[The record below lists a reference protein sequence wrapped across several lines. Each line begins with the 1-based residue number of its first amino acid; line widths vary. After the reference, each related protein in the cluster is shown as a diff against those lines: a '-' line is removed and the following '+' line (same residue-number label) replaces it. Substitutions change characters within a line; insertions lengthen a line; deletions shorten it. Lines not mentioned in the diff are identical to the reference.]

1 MQGRTYV
8 IYGMLLMAVLVFLN
22 LPVPV
27 SLRLKAG
34 VQDNL
39 DPFQRLIS
47 IVESKARGLAW
58 YVAGAWHA
66 DGTRSDLLSENME
79 LQREL
84 WQLKREV
91 AEDHD
96 FLKEMLGM
104 VQEDKRRLIM
114 CEVMTRGSASGWWQI
129 VRLDRGFADGVET
142 NLAVITSRGLVGR
155 TVEVSRRSSEV
166 LLITDTTSRVACKLR
181 RSGAFGIL
189 QGSGVSVSGKHALD
203 VLYSVEPARMR
214 FIRADSEHSEG
225 EQVYTS
231 GLGGIYPAGIPV
243 GRIKSMALDDSRLY
257 LSADVVPSADLR
269 GLRFVFVVAPPEPV
283 KEEEAQ

>member
-1 MQGRTYV
+1 
-8 IYGMLLMAVLVFLN
+8 MLLMAVLVFLN

-27 SLRLKAG
+27 SLRVKAG

-47 IVESKARGLAW
+47 IVERKARGLAW
-58 YVAGAWHA
+58 YIAGAWHA
-66 DGTRSDLLSENME
+66 DGTRSDLVAENMV

-96 FLKEMLGM
+96 VLKEMLGM
-104 VQEDKRRLIM
+104 VQQNNRRLIM
-114 CEVMTRGSASGWWQI
+114 CEVMTRGSASGWWQTA
-129 VRLDRGFADGVET
+129 RLNRGSSDGIET

-155 TVEVSRRSSEV
+155 TAEVSRRSSEI
-166 LLITDTTSRVACKLR
+166 LLITDTASRVACKLR

-189 QGSGVSVSGKHALD
+189 QGSGVSVSGNHLLD
-203 VLYSVEPARMR
+203 VLYSVGPARMH
-214 FIRADSEHSEG
+214 FIRADTEYSGG

-269 GLRFVFVVAPPEPV
+269 GLRFVFVCAPPEPT